1 LNFHAFRISGFQ
13 KRGHPCLPAILTLD
27 PTKFAERKQQRL
39 HIGNITLFKRRVSLL
54 KKSRFVMGEK
64 LHYERKPTGMRS
76 LYPSDTKAFLYY
88 STSPEKPRIAGELR
102 LRVTSSDDAA
112 SFDSGSDLLLQN
124 GRPWM
129 RPLYT
134 LSKFYPILYGK
145 LREDQLVQDDL
156 DAVLSNLPSEHLLY
170 RRSAFL
176 YSLKDTFIVD
186 FSSFES
192 NFFVITEQ
200 GVERLSL
207 FRLFFDFRGNPA
219 GGRRPYTGSY
229 ANRYLSVLQY

>member
-1 LNFHAFRISGFQ
+1 MTDDS
-13 KRGHPCLPAILTLD
+13 
-27 PTKFAERKQQRL
+27 
-39 HIGNITLFKRRVSLL
+39 LFYDNSRRTADMDS
-54 KKSRFVMGEK
+54 F
-64 LHYERKPTGMRS
+64 YPPDTTG
-76 LYPSDTKAFLYY
+76 FLYY

-112 SFDSGSDLLLQN
+112 SFDSGSDLLLNN

-129 RPLYT
+129 RPLYA

-145 LREDQLVQDDL
+145 LREEQLVQDDL
-156 DAVLSNLPSEHLLY
+156 DAALSNLPSEHLLY

-186 FSSFES
+186 FRNIES

-207 FRLFFDFRGNPA
+207 YRLFSDSRGNHP